1 MFTKP
6 LPRLCVRVFQR
17 MEALIADHNDRLV
30 PVHFK
35 KLIQLARFG
44 EHAQYF

>member
-1 MFTKP
+1 
-6 LPRLCVRVFQR
+6 

-35 KLIQLARFG
+35 KLIQLARFASFPAMG
-44 EHAQYF
+44 ASGKAAGLHV